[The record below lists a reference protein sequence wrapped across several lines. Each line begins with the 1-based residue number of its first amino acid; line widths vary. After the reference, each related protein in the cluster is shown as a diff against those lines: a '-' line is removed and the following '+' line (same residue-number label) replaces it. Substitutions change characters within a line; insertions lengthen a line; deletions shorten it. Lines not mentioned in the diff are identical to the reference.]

1 MRYYFL
7 STICLLYLIA
17 FNPAQAQNQK
27 PKPKPKV
34 ASSKKKPPITSQS
47 ATSQS
52 ATSQSATPTPS
63 VTEYKTL
70 RLLAK
75 YLEEEKEGVHY
86 FRAKDQK
93 FYLVTFKNG
102 LLYQRNQLV
111 NATYAP
117 PKDLSQNLQIP
128 SPQPIPVDAKKIGYA
143 IYVMDAK
150 GNFYLSFEAQKGK
163 FHHSSFLAGQ
173 PVACAGEM
181 IIFQGKIL
189 LINNQSGHYQPPPLA
204 LEQALDSLKKHDIDL
219 ANIKIDRF
227 GFDF

>member
-1 MRYYFL
+1 MKFYCL
-7 STICLLYLIA
+7 STICLLYLISL
-17 FNPAQAQNQK
+17 NPIQAQNK
-27 PKPKPKV
+27 KPKV
-34 ASSKKKPPITSQS
+34 SSIKKSSSSTNASSTNASS
-47 ATSQS
+47 TNL
-52 ATSQSATPTPS
+52 PS

-86 FRAKDQK
+86 FRDQDQK
-93 FYLVTFKNG
+93 FYLVSFKKG

-111 NATYAP
+111 NATYAA
-117 PKDLSQNLQIP
+117 PKDLNQNLQIP
-128 SPQPIPVDAKKIGYA
+128 SPQPIPIDAKKIGYA

-204 LEQALDSLKKHDIDL
+204 LEQAIDSLKKNGIDVE
-219 ANIKIDRF
+219 NIKIDRF